1 MKENNVEKNLTA
13 GSSHLLKVSTYDV
26 EKILRSID
34 SKKSTGIDKI
44 PPKLIKVSANDY
56 PLQLII
62 VSTKGCFQIMLR

>member
-26 EKILRSID
+26 EKILRNID

-44 PPKLIKVSANDY
+44 PPKLIKVSAKV
-56 PLQLII
+56 LQTI
-62 VSTKGCFQIMLR
+62 THCN

>member
-44 PPKLIKVSANDY
+44 PPKLIKASAKV
-56 PLQLII
+56 LQTI
-62 VSTKGCFQIMLR
+62 THCN